1 MKRIILPILFVICF
15 MAQNLC
21 AQELNF
27 TVTVNSKQV
36 AGTDQRL
43 YESLQEAVTNFMN
56 NRAWTNIHFEEQE
69 RIEGTMVI
77 VVTSREGNSISGEL
91 NIGLR
96 RPVYKSNYNTPILN
110 YVDNDFIIN
119 YMESQPLDFNEN
131 SFTSNLTSILAFYAY
146 YSIGLY
152 FDTFG
157 LYGGDVMFKA
167 AEQVVTAAQSA
178 TEAGWKAFDSYRNRY
193 WLLESFTNTAYRPLR
208 QFMYEYHRLGLDV
221 MGNGKV
227 DDGRATMTKSLDY
240 VKSVY
245 STKPNLYFIQ
255 ILNDTKRD
263 EWKNVYS
270 VGPQQE
276 RTKAVNT
283 LREIDPSHSEEY
295 EYLLNAKPKM

>member
-77 VVTSREGNSISGEL
+77 VVTSREGNSIAGEL

-131 SFTSNLTSILAFYAY
+131 SFSSNLTSILAFYAY

-295 EYLLNAKPKM
+295 EDLLNAKPKM

>member
-21 AQELNF
+21 AQEFNF

-56 NRAWTNIHFEEQE
+56 NRTWTNIRFEEQE
-69 RIEGTMVI
+69 RIEGTIVI

-110 YVDNDFIIN
+110 YVDNDFIIT

-146 YSIGLY
+146 YSLGLY

-208 QFMYEYHRLGLDV
+208 QYMYEYHRLGLDV

-227 DDGRATMTKSLDY
+227 DEGRATMTKSLDY

-245 STKPNLYFIQ
+245 TSKPNLYFIQ

-276 RTKAVNT
+276 RTKAVNV

-295 EYLLNAKPKM
+295 EDLLNAKPKM